1 MQNIEYPSLMHCEA
15 MKIGVDQQIRYDV
28 LVAFKSQTLI
38 NLDSEISRLL
48 AIEGYK
54 FLFSTAPIATNKYL
68 EQSVKHYAT
77 VVELCQQL
85 SDREP
90 IVFKP
95 IAILDSE
102 IIEHARV
109 DCVDIQS
116 VTSLKEVPIKGTP
129 FWERQWIDPELKK
142 RLFDPNQANY
152 ASTSVNPIRTYL
164 LVDATLYIEQ
174 RGVFDLDLID
184 DCPVMCMF
192 TGEAAK
198 TLKMAAPYL
207 IDITLNVQ
215 AYHDDSH
222 VSHFHR
228 RYFETMWGN
237 NVGICLQ
244 TQASMKAV
252 HQHFRKF
259 LKFKL
264 EGANNRFFRFW
275 DPRVLKV
282 HLPILS
288 HYGKASHK
296 FFHVPNTNS
305 AEQRFDAV
313 SFLYEVHN
321 DAHCSK
327 QIIEPANDKQYEEI
341 ITKIASFNNTNYA
354 QTQRRNEF
362 GQYPNAGQ
370 DTALQDI
377 VTNGFSTHKTH
388 QFCLET
394 QRWLV
399 THYGDKDLNGI
410 EISDFFAQQIPIF
423 EEKYDI
429 ENEYAMK
436 NALQGC
442 YLLAKNID
450 EIPGHFLQ
458 LLEQWDISTMQRS
471 DNFVKAI
478 FDAVY
483 KEQK

>member
-1 MQNIEYPSLMHCEA
+1 
-15 MKIGVDQQIRYDV
+15 
-28 LVAFKSQTLI
+28 
-38 NLDSEISRLL
+38 
-48 AIEGYK
+48 
-54 FLFSTAPIATNKYL
+54 
-68 EQSVKHYAT
+68 
-77 VVELCQQL
+77 
-85 SDREP
+85 
-90 IVFKP
+90 
-95 IAILDSE
+95 
-102 IIEHARV
+102 
-109 DCVDIQS
+109 
-116 VTSLKEVPIKGTP
+116 
-129 FWERQWIDPELKK
+129 
-142 RLFDPNQANY
+142 
-152 ASTSVNPIRTYL
+152 
-164 LVDATLYIEQ
+164 
-174 RGVFDLDLID
+174 
-184 DCPVMCMF
+184 
-192 TGEAAK
+192 
-198 TLKMAAPYL
+198 
-207 IDITLNVQ
+207 
-215 AYHDDSH
+215 
-222 VSHFHR
+222 
-228 RYFETMWGN
+228 
-237 NVGICLQ
+237 
-244 TQASMKAV
+244 
-252 HQHFRKF
+252 
-259 LKFKL
+259 
-264 EGANNRFFRFW
+264 
-275 DPRVLKV
+275 
-282 HLPILS
+282 
-288 HYGKASHK
+288 
-296 FFHVPNTNS
+296 VPNTNC

-327 QIIEPANDKQYEEI
+327 QIIEPANDKQYEVI